1 MQRQI
6 PVMGE
11 VRQVKDAP
19 VELVKMCDDE
29 LDAIR
34 LCIQLSRYSHDFIR
48 ERLSIDKGHFS
59 RMMQGK
65 AGFPTAK
72 RVDLMNLCG
81 NRAPAQYEAMRLGCE
96 LVELSKDAQIRALEQ
111 QLMELRKSA

>member
-11 VRQVKDAP
+11 VRQVKDVPA
-19 VELVKMCDDE
+19 ELVKMCADE

-34 LCIQLSRYSHDFIR
+34 LCIQLSRYTHDFIR
-48 ERLSIDKGHFS
+48 EQLGIDKGHFS
-59 RMMQGK
+59 RMMQGQ
-65 AGFPTAK
+65 AGFPTSK
-72 RVDLMNLCG
+72 RVALMSLCG

-96 LVELSKDAQIRALEQ
+96 LVELSKDEQIRELEKQLAAL
-111 QLMELRKSA
+111 KAA